1 MVSAVICG
9 YCFVESDTTAIWHML
24 IFSNFGGTEFE
35 MCHEHAAYFH
45 SYCKCLPC
53 CLILKQYCFKNIML
67 HGIQFRSEKRI
78 LARFKI
84 PAFQAHEPQQWCL
97 SRTQIMGWSTVL
109 NVWTEWRVD
118 WPKTSLANHVDWS
131 CHDDLW
137 HRNMHQQVSVWMAND
152 CLLFVMH
159 WRLIEMP
166 FEQLGLSI
174 QKHLQPF

>member
-97 SRTQIMGWSTVL
+97 SRTQNNGLVYSSKCLDRMASWLAKNFTGQSCWLVMSWWPLTQEYAPTGICL
-109 NVWTEWRVD
+109 N
-118 WPKTSLANHVDWS
+118 
-131 CHDDLW
+131 
-137 HRNMHQQVSVWMAND
+137 
-152 CLLFVMH
+152 
-159 WRLIEMP
+159 
-166 FEQLGLSI
+166 G
-174 QKHLQPF
+174 